1 MSKPGHSRPVPIGA
15 LIGDV
20 VQPTMAARGLSEGSL
35 IAHWR
40 EIVGER
46 IAAFAEVEAV
56 QWPPRGDK
64 RDPFGPSAPATLV
77 LRIDGA
83 FALEASHMAM
93 TIIGRVNA
101 HLGWRCIARIA
112 FRQGPLTPPPAK
124 RTRPAP
130 PSAAALAEARR
141 YSEAI
146 EDEPLR
152 EALAELGARIIDKA
166 KANG

>member
-83 FALEASHMAM
+83 FALEAGHMAM
-93 TIIGRVNA
+93 TIVGRVNA
-101 HLGWRCIARIA
+101 HLGWRCVDRIA
-112 FRQGPLTPPPAK
+112 FRQGPLTPPPPK
-124 RTRPAP
+124 RVRKAP
-130 PSAAALAEARR
+130 PSA
-141 YSEAI
+141 
-146 EDEPLR
+146 
-152 EALAELGARIIDKA
+152 EALARARELGAGIEDQPLRDALARLGARIIDKA
-166 KANG
+166 RGEG